1 MSVETILVKLIKNGD
16 KETINDM
23 ISLLEFIR
31 DYKKPV
37 QVKESRTFQKP
48 AQQTQQQVK
57 QPIKK
62 PVQQQVYKPVQKSNM
77 NEDMMHA
84 SDILDAHYENGG
96 TLGSPKYSMEKLIET
111 GKMSEEDVQNLNHA
125 DALL

>member
-16 KETINDM
+16 RETINDM

-48 AQQTQQQVK
+48 VQQTQQPVKKQVS
-57 QPIKK
+57 K
-62 PVQQQVYKPVQKSNM
+62 PVSKPVQKSNM
-77 NEDMMHA
+77 NEDMLHA

-96 TLGSPKYSMEKLIET
+96 ILGSSKYSMEKLIET
-111 GKMSEEDVQNLNHA
+111 GKMTEEDVQNLNHA

>member
-48 AQQTQQQVK
+48 VQQTQQPV
-57 QPIKK
+57 KK
-62 PVQQQVYKPVQKSNM
+62 PVQQQVSKPVSKPVQKSDM
-77 NEDMMHA
+77 NEDMLHA

-96 TLGSPKYSMEKLIET
+96 TLGSSKYSMEKLIET
-111 GKMSEEDVQNLNHA
+111 GKMTEEDVQNLNHA

>member
-1 MSVETILVKLIKNGD
+1 
-16 KETINDM
+16 
-23 ISLLEFIR
+23 
-31 DYKKPV
+31 
-37 QVKESRTFQKP
+37 
-48 AQQTQQQVK
+48 
-57 QPIKK
+57 
-62 PVQQQVYKPVQKSNM
+62 M

-111 GKMSEEDVQNLNHA
+111 GKMTQEDVANIDHA